1 MPAFVHPALLA
12 GMALV
17 GIPVLIHLI
26 NMLRHRRVQW
36 AAMEFLLQS
45 QKKNRTWIM
54 MKQLL
59 LLLLR
64 MLAVATVVLIVA
76 RPMLQ
81 NRFGEFFGGS
91 QTHHIMLLDDSF
103 SMSDRS
109 NGGSAF
115 DDGAR
120 VVRQLGTKLSRNRQ
134 LQKFTLVRFS
144 RCGAVAGK
152 PAEADLQSEPVD
164 TDFPTRLGKVLDADD
179 FTVSQTAAGPIPA
192 IENIEQLLGDPG
204 SENRIVYILTD
215 FRRRQWDEAEDLQAK
230 LAKLDEADVEIR
242 LINCTNSISPN
253 LAITSLAPV
262 EGIRAAGVPLQMEV
276 AVKNFGTAPA
286 RNVSVLLQE
295 DGKARPAVMISEVAP
310 GEEFSKRFSVRFST
324 PGNHRVTAALEGDA
338 IAADNKRFFS
348 IDLPPVVTALLID
361 GDPQQE
367 DARRLNMVL
376 SSGGTVRTGIQPRI
390 ESPVFLGLNPLDNY
404 QAIFLLNVDRL
415 DRLAIEALEKYIA
428 AGGGVGVFLGPRSRG
443 KFITDECYR
452 EGKGFFPVP
461 LAAPEE
467 LLVDRLQKVADIEV
481 ADHPIFRY
489 LSGQRNNY
497 LSEINVQQY
506 FAVAD
511 DWRPSPESNVSVI
524 ANLRNGAPL
533 ALENKF
539 GKGRVLTFLTT
550 AAPAWNNWSR
560 GNPSFPVVI
569 LEMQTFLAQ
578 RQTEDVSRQV
588 GQPLELRLDQTVY
601 GPRINFSKPNE
612 ADSPTA
618 PVDAV
623 ADDQGMLESSL
634 VDTDLS
640 GMYSAKLA
648 LSAGGTET
656 RHYAFN
662 VDAEEGDTAALDGP
676 KLATRLRGI
685 DYQYE
690 QASDFVFDENELAG
704 YDLSEALL
712 YLLII
717 MLVGEQILA
726 YSAGYHPPSIVGRR
740 AKGGV
745 R

>member
-1 MPAFVHPALLA
+1 MKTNVPMLVCTAVMLA
-12 GMALV
+12 GCGEVSLHNPFA
-17 GIPVLIHLI
+17 P
-26 NMLRHRRVQW
+26 
-36 AAMEFLLQS
+36 EP
-45 QKKNRTWIM
+45 
-54 MKQLL
+54 
-59 LLLLR
+59 
-64 MLAVATVVLIVA
+64 TV
-76 RPMLQ
+76 
-81 NRFGEFFGGS
+81 
-91 QTHHIMLLDDSF
+91 
-103 SMSDRS
+103 
-109 NGGSAF
+109 
-115 DDGAR
+115 
-120 VVRQLGTKLSRNRQ
+120 
-134 LQKFTLVRFS
+134 
-144 RCGAVAGK
+144 K
-152 PAEADLQSEPVD
+152 P
-164 TDFPTRLGKVLDADD
+164 T
-179 FTVSQTAAGPIPA
+179 I
-192 IENIEQLLGDPG
+192 
-204 SENRIVYILTD
+204 
-215 FRRRQWDEAEDLQAK
+215 
-230 LAKLDEADVEIR
+230 
-242 LINCTNSISPN
+242 
-253 LAITSLAPV
+253 
-262 EGIRAAGVPLQMEV
+262 
-276 AVKNFGTAPA
+276 
-286 RNVSVLLQE
+286 
-295 DGKARPAVMISEVAP
+295 AVMK
-310 GEEFSKRFSVRFST
+310 F
-324 PGNHRVTAALEGDA
+324 
-338 IAADNKRFFS
+338 
-348 IDLPPVVTALLID
+348 
-361 GDPQQE
+361 
-367 DARRLNMVL
+367 DARAGFQGWDL
-376 SSGGTVRTGIQPRI
+376 
-390 ESPVFLGLNPLDNY
+390 
-404 QAIFLLNVDRL
+404 
-415 DRLAIEALEKYIA
+415 
-428 AGGGVGVFLGPRSRG
+428 GGGM
-443 KFITDECYR
+443 K
-452 EGKGFFPVP
+452 
-461 LAAPEE
+461 E

-623 ADDQGMLESSL
+623 ADDQGMLEASL